1 MARYLGIDASTQSL
15 TALVLDA
22 ETGCIEAQVSVN
34 FGVDLPQYGAANGFI
49 RGEAGEVG
57 ADPRM
62 WLEALDECLRRLGGH
77 VDLGSIVGIG
87 GAGQQHGTVYL
98 NAEGLERLSQLEVP
112 HLDLARGFSRAL
124 SPIWMDQ
131 STTRQCREI
140 EAALGGPLEV
150 CRRTG
155 SVAIERFSGPQIR
168 RFALGQPLEYAATA
182 RIHLVSSFMAS
193 VLAGLDASI
202 DRGDG
207 AGMNLLN
214 VENWDWDAMLLEATA
229 PALRERLP
237 QIVPPLQVM
246 GPVAPWLVRR
256 HGFSGQAQVVAFT
269 GDNPSSLVGMGD
281 CLPDERL
288 ISMGTSDT
296 IFARQEML
304 VTDPGGCGHVFGH
317 PLGGTMALQ
326 CFVNGS
332 LARERVR
339 EALGL
344 DWEGFSAVVEA
355 TPPGNEGYQLLPFF
369 EPEISPRVAKT
380 GVMTFGPFEGDWK
393 KTPTSARACLEG
405 QLLNMRLQSRWMGR
419 APSRVYLTGGASR
432 NSTIA
437 QTVADVFQAPV
448 FRISSTESV
457 ALGGAVQ
464 AAVAVGGVPFTRLRE
479 RLQSGMGEALPPRPG
494 TAAIYEAAMA
504 RMEEALATLS
514 RAADG

>member
-1 MARYLGIDASTQSL
+1 MARFLGIDASTQSL
-15 TALVLDA
+15 TALVFDA
-22 ETGCIEAQVSVN
+22 STGRIEAQVPVN
-34 FGVDLPQYGAANGFI
+34 FGTDLPHYGAENGFV
-49 RGEAGEVG
+49 RGEAGAVG

-62 WLEALDECLRRLGGH
+62 WLEALDLCLQRLGGQ
-77 VDLGSIVGIG
+77 VDLGSIVAIG

-98 NAEGLERLSQLEVP
+98 NAWGLEHLSHLEVP
-112 HLDLARGFSRAL
+112 HLDLASGFSRAV

-131 STTRQCREI
+131 STTQQCREI
-140 EAALGGPLEV
+140 EASLGGPLEV
-150 CRRTG
+150 CRRSG

-168 RFALGQPLEYAATA
+168 RFAMRQPADYAATA

-193 VLAGLDASI
+193 VLAGRDAPI

-214 VENWDWDAMLLEATA
+214 LESWEWDEALLEATA
-229 PALRERLP
+229 PDLRSRLP
-237 QIVPPLQVM
+237 LTVPPLQEL

-256 HGFSGQAQVVAFT
+256 HGFSREARVIAFT

-296 IFARQEML
+296 IFARQDKL
-304 VTDPGGCGHVFGH
+304 ATDPGGCGHVFGH

-344 DWEGFSAVVEA
+344 TWDDFSAAVEA
-355 TPPGNEGYQLLPFF
+355 TPPGNGGYQLLPFF
-369 EPEISPRVAKT
+369 EPEISPRVARAGVVMLGTETT
-380 GVMTFGPFEGDWK
+380 GWE
-393 KTPTSARACLEG
+393 KTPASARACLEG
-405 QLLNMRLQSRWMGR
+405 QLLNMRIQSRWMGR

-432 NSTIA
+432 NAAIA

-448 FRISSTESV
+448 LRIASTESV
-457 ALGGAVQ
+457 ALGGAIQ
-464 AAVAVGGVPFTRLRE
+464 AAVAVGGVPFARIRE
-479 RLQSGMGEALPPRPG
+479 QLQSGMGEALLPRPG
-494 TAAIYEAAMA
+494 TAALYAAAMA
-504 RMEEALATLS
+504 RIEAQF
-514 RAADG
+514 RALR